1 VNIVV
6 FIKQVPDTN
15 NVKWT
20 QNNNIDR
27 ANTDCII
34 NPADKQA
41 VQAAVDIKK
50 NCETCITAITM
61 GPKNAE
67 CILREALAM
76 GADNAVLLCDPK
88 FAGSDT
94 CATSRVLSSVIK
106 EKFPETDLILFG
118 QSAID
123 GETAQ
128 TGPSTAVR
136 LNLPFIT
143 RVNEISCE
151 GNTIT
156 VHQETDT
163 NKSVY
168 KAELPVVLCINNYI
182 NKPELPVITGYI
194 KAQETQILTY
204 GFGVLNI
211 SPDLTGI
218 KGSPTSVSK
227 VFKHDEKRN
236 CEIINSEEA
245 EYAER
250 VCTKIKEILE
260 N

>member
-34 NPADKQA
+34 NPVDKQA
-41 VQAAVDIKK
+41 VQAALDIKK
-50 NCETCITAITM
+50 NCEANITVVTM

-67 CILREALAM
+67 CVLREALAM
-76 GADNAVLLCDPK
+76 GADNAVLLCDSK

-94 CATSRVLSSVIK
+94 CATSRVLSSAVK

-123 GETAQ
+123 GETSQ
-128 TGPSTAVR
+128 TGPSAAVR

-151 GNTIT
+151 ENTIT

-163 NKSVY
+163 NKTIY
-168 KAELPVVLCINNYI
+168 KTELPVVLCINNYI
-182 NKPELPVITGYI
+182 NRPRLPVISGYI
-194 KAQETQILTY
+194 KAQEAQIQVY
-204 GFGVLNI
+204 GFGDLNI
-211 SPDLTGI
+211 NPDLTGI

-236 CEIINSEEA
+236 CEIISSEETG
-245 EYAER
+245 YVER